1 MNRKKSK
8 RIKSQSAA
16 IIVEWFGSLLDKE
29 ESSKINVKNYMSF
42 MPEQTHYMAGHTIF
56 LNAYHPKWIAKTIKQ
71 LLRDSPKLSIETITL
86 EDIQWKRR

>member
-8 RIKSQSAA
+8 RIKAQSG
-16 IIVEWFGSLLDKE
+16 IILVDWLRSLMSEK

-42 MPEQTHYMAGHTIF
+42 MPEQTHFMAGRTMY
-56 LNAYHPKWIAKTIKQ
+56 LNAYHPKWVIKTIKQ

-86 EDIQWKRR
+86 EDIQWKRN